1 MQQPQNKNIVKNTGK
16 QSFAK
21 KEHVVE
27 KNDALSARF
36 MKKDTQLLRKKIIRL
51 W

>member
-16 QSFAK
+16 QSLQK
-21 KEHVVE
+21 KSTWLK

-36 MKKDTQLLRKKIIRL
+36 MKKDTQLLGKNH
-51 W
+51 

>member
-27 KNDALSARF
+27 KKNDALSARF
-36 MKKDTQLLRKKIIRL
+36 MKKDTHLLGEKNH
-51 W
+51 